1 MGGYCQSVELLEDEL
16 EEAGYL
22 DLVQFQIA
30 CSKCLFLLLEII
42 TFEARIFFSHN
53 KKVDI

>member
-16 EEAGYL
+16 EDAGYL

-30 CSKCLFLLLEII
+30 FSYVY
-42 TFEARIFFSHN
+42 FFC
-53 KKVDI
+53 